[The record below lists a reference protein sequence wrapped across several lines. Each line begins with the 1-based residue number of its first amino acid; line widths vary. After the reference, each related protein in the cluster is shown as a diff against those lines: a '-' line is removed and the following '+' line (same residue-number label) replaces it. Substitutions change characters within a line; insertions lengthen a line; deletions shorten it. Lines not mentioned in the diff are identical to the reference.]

1 MSSDSLSGSEG
12 GWLTDVGDNVLAPSA
27 FEPGPHW
34 SWGGLSQGLSRT
46 MVLGSGYFYP
56 TQDSF
61 TKQTCLRAHCLVG
74 REDVKSA
81 LSQSNGPPI
90 QSCCFPFPFKAT
102 SSSHSVPA
110 LASHRVRQTRLML
123 LSTHPQG
130 VLLWPPRPCKS
141 YHLRK
146 EGRKREEGGGR
157 RSTVG

>member
-1 MSSDSLSGSEG
+1 M
-12 GWLTDVGDNVLAPSA
+12 GDNVLAPSA

-74 REDVKSA
+74 REDVESA
-81 LSQSNGPPI
+81 LSQSNGPPSNPDASLFLSKPLPPLTLSQHWLPTGSDRLI
-90 QSCCFPFPFKAT
+90 SCFY
-102 SSSHSVPA
+102 
-110 LASHRVRQTRLML
+110 
-123 LSTHPQG
+123 
-130 VLLWPPRPCKS
+130 PPIHKEFSCDPPPPLQELPLEKGGK
-141 YHLRK
+141 K
-146 EGRKREEGGGR
+146 EGGRREEGGGR